1 MKTQPLPN
9 VPEARLPAEI
19 TKAASRQTYYT
30 MRLLADRGRVQDAMR
45 SYAYFR
51 WVDDMLDAPGA
62 SEAET
67 SEFILRQERLL
78 AACWRG
84 DFPRDA
90 DRYERM
96 LVELVR
102 GNRDAQ
108 GGLRTY
114 LGDMMAV
121 MSFDAWRRGRL
132 IGAGELGQYTRDL
145 ARAVTENL
153 HYFIGHGCAAPRDG
167 TRYLVVEAAHITHM
181 LRDTLE
187 DVQAGYYNIPR
198 EVLEA
203 GGIGPE
209 EIHAP
214 AYRAWVK
221 GRVRLARGCFERGRD
236 YLRRVESR
244 RCRLAGFAYI
254 ARFEGVLDA
263 IEREEYYLRAG
274 YPERKGLRGILW
286 ACGSALGGS
295 LVRHGERVPVEQRAY
310 GRAAGATA
318 ARREE
323 RLREL

>member
-1 MKTQPLPN
+1 MTTQPFPN
-9 VPEARLPAEI
+9 VPDARLPAEI

-30 MRLLADRGRVQDAMR
+30 MRLLADRERVQDAMR

-51 WVDDMLDAPGA
+51 WVDDMLDAPGRG
-62 SEAET
+62 EAERG
-67 SEFILRQERLL
+67 EFILRQERLL

-84 DFPRDA
+84 EFPTDA

-102 GNRDAQ
+102 RNREAQ

-121 MSFDAWRRGRL
+121 MKFDAGRRGRL
-132 IGAGELGQYTRDL
+132 ISAGELEGYTRDL

-167 TRYLVVEAAHITHM
+167 TRYLAVEAAHITHM

-187 DVQAGYYNIPR
+187 DAAAGYYNIPR
-198 EVLEA
+198 QVLEA

-221 GRVRLARGCFERGRD
+221 GRVRLARGCFERGRE
-236 YLRRVESR
+236 YLRRVESG

-263 IEREEYYLRAG
+263 IEREGFYLRAG
-274 YPERKGLRGILW
+274 YPERKGLRGVLW
-286 ACGSALGGS
+286 ACGSALGDALMRRG
-295 LVRHGERVPVEQRAY
+295 VPSRDKQREY
-310 GRAAGATA
+310 GRVTRAG
-318 ARREE
+318 REE